1 MILFRYPVLCKK
13 FSLHVVSHY
22 RIFLLSLLI
31 IRVVRFWCII
41 LLLYL
46 IVIDTPIN
54 GKSIIG
60 LFSRWEQQV
69 NCSYSYFAQDQASAR
84 YKPDI
89 WKECEKEMFFYTISD
104 SISFELIEKKSRFIC
119 ILSPLI
125 EPQDVEDSLQV
136 AGQRFPGAR
145 HYCFAYRLRQDGV
158 IMERCS
164 DDGEPSGT
172 AGSPI
177 LNVLQKR
184 ELENIIAVVVR
195 YFGGTLLGTGGLVRA
210 YTQVVQSA
218 VKEARIVSQEYSQ
231 KILITLDYSHYG
243 SFEQRF
249 LKSLNQVSNIEYA
262 DRISIE
268 AWIALEKLPR
278 FMAEVDNLTGG
289 TASIEL
295 LGKGFVPRC

>member
-1 MILFRYPVLCKK
+1 MIF
-13 FSLHVVSHY
+13 H
-22 RIFLLSLLI
+22 
-31 IRVVRFWCII
+31 
-41 LLLYL
+41 
-46 IVIDTPIN
+46 
-54 GKSIIG
+54 
-60 LFSRWEQQV
+60 
-69 NCSYSYFAQDQASAR
+69 
-84 YKPDI
+84 
-89 WKECEKEMFFYTISD
+89 TISD
-104 SISFELIEKKSRFIC
+104 VITLELIEKKSRFIC

-125 EPQDVEDSLQV
+125 EPQDIEKCLQA
-136 AGQRFPGAR
+136 AGQEYPGAR
-145 HYCFAYRLRQDGV
+145 HYCFAYRLRQDSL

-210 YTQVVQSA
+210 YTQAVQSA
-218 VKEARIVSQEYSQ
+218 VNEARIVSQEYSE

-243 SFEQRF
+243 SFEKLF
-249 LKSLNQVSNIEYA
+249 IKSLNQVSNIEYA
-262 DRISIE
+262 DRISLE

-289 TASIEL
+289 TASMEF
-295 LGKGFVPRC
+295 LGKGFVSRR